1 MFNKDNIIS
10 VRYTNPQN
18 TDIEVIYTEEDGRN
32 IPFYLASKPTTVPA
46 WKILKEAGWT
56 PSKIADSTVDWIR
69 DQTTLQYQVAE
80 RFANQLAEEHI
91 MIANQKAEEHIM
103 IANQKAEEQI
113 DKESNRLR
121 DDYNKQVSDIREQ
134 INTESIR
141 LRDDYNKQVSDIRER
156 YDARVMDMSSSMNNE
171 TSVSSLYTLINDLND
186 NEEAVFKLKLDILE
200 DPSNFE
206 GISKTNEKAK
216 RREIRK
222 CKTLKELVKFLD
234 I

>member
-10 VRYTNPQN
+10 VRYTNPEN
-18 TDIEVIYTEEDGRN
+18 SNVEVIYTEEDGKK
-32 IPFYLASKPTTVPA
+32 IPFYLASKPTSVPA

-69 DQTTLQYQVAE
+69 DQTTLQYQIAE
-80 RFANQLAEEHI
+80 RFANQLAR
-91 MIANQKAEEHIM
+91 
-103 IANQKAEEQI
+103 EQI
-113 DKESNRLR
+113 DKANQVAREQIDTESYRLR
-121 DDYNKQVSDIREQ
+121 EDYNKQVSDIREQ

-141 LRDDYNKQVSDIRER
+141 LREDYNKQVSDIRER

-171 TSVSSLYTLINDLND
+171 SSVSSLYTLINDLNN

-200 DPSNFE
+200 DVSNFKDVNKADE
-206 GISKTNEKAK
+206 KTK

-222 CKTLKELVKFLD
+222 CKTLKELVKHL
-234 I
+234 